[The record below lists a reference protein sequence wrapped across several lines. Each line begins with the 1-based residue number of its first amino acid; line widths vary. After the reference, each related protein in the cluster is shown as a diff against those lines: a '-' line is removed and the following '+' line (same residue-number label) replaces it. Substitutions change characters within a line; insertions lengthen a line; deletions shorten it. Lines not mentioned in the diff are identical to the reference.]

1 MSSVSQPFGLR
12 PVYSPSGVVRPTA
25 YSIQTG
31 YAVNILQN
39 QPVRIAP
46 STAGGETEGQVVA
59 AAVGARYIG
68 TFQGV
73 EFTDSDG
80 RRRVSNKWTA
90 STAATEIVAYV
101 TLDPSIVYEIQ
112 SDAALVV
119 ADIGKQYDFTTIGT
133 GSQTVGISQ
142 MMLNVASAAAN
153 AQMRLIGI
161 TPGPDNNWGD
171 TFVIAQV
178 QISEHQNV
186 ADVAA
191 Y

>member
-25 YSIQTG
+25 MTILTG
-31 YAVNILQN
+31 YGTTIYQN
-39 QPVRIAP
+39 QPVKIVP
-46 STAGGETEGQVVA
+46 SSTGEGTVA
-59 AAVGARYIG
+59 AAAVNDRFIG
-68 TFQGV
+68 TFSGV

-90 STAATEIVAYV
+90 STAATDIVCYV

-112 SDAALVV
+112 SNAALAVT
-119 ADIGKQYDFTTIGT
+119 DIGKQFDFTAASGSTTT
-133 GSQTVGISQ
+133 GLSSQ
-142 MMLNVASAAAN
+142 MLDVASAAAN
-153 AQMRLIGI
+153 AAFRLIGI
-161 TPGPDNNWGD
+161 TPGPDTNWGD
-171 TFVIAQV
+171 TYIVAQV

>member
-12 PVYSPSGVVRPTA
+12 PVYSPSGTVRPTA
-25 YSIQTG
+25 YSILTG
-31 YAVNILQN
+31 YASNILQN
-39 QPVRIAP
+39 QPVKIVTS
-46 STAGGETEGQVVA
+46 STGEGTIA
-59 AAVGARYIG
+59 AAAIGDRFIG

-90 STAATEIVAYV
+90 SLTGTDIVAYA
-101 TLDPSIVYEIQ
+101 TLDPTIVYEIQ
-112 SDAALVV
+112 SNAALTV

-133 GSQTVGISQ
+133 GSTVVGISQ
-142 MMLNVASAAAN
+142 MMLGVSTAAAN
-153 AQMRLIGI
+153 GQMRLIGI

-171 TFVIAQV
+171 NFVIAQV

>member
-46 STAGGETEGQVVA
+46 ATAGGETEGQVVA

-73 EFTDSDG
+73 EFTDTDG

-90 STAATEIVAYV
+90 STAGTDIVAYV
-101 TLDPSIVYEIQ
+101 TLDPTIVYEIQ
-112 SDAALVV
+112 SDATLNV

-171 TFVIAQV
+171 AFVIAQV

>member
-1 MSSVSQPFGLR
+1 MSTTSAPFGLR
-12 PVYSPSGVVRPTA
+12 PDYHPSGVVRPTA
-25 YSIQTG
+25 YSILTG
-31 YAVNILQN
+31 YASNILQN
-39 QPVRIAP
+39 QPVKIVP
-46 STAGGETEGQVVA
+46 SSTGEGTIA
-59 AAVGARYIG
+59 AAAINDRFVG

-90 STAATEIVAYV
+90 SLAATEIVAYV

-112 SDAALVV
+112 ASATLDVTS
-119 ADIGKQYDFTTIGT
+119 IGKQYDFTVITAGSTVT
-133 GSQTVGISQ
+133 GLSA
-142 MMLNVASAAAN
+142 MMLDAASAAAN
-153 AQMRLIGI
+153 ASLRVIGL
-161 TPGPDNNWGD
+161 TPGPDNAWGD
-171 TFVIAQV
+171 TYPIVQV

>member
-12 PVYSPSGVVRPTA
+12 PVYSPSGTVRPTA

-46 STAGGETEGQVVA
+46 ATTGGETEGQVVA
-59 AAVGARYIG
+59 TAVGARYIG

-73 EFTDSDG
+73 EFTDTDG

-90 STAATEIVAYV
+90 STAGTDIVAYV

-133 GSQTVGISQ
+133 GSTTVGISQ
-142 MMLNVASAAAN
+142 MMLAVSTAAAN

-171 TFVIAQV
+171 NFVIAQV
-178 QISEHQNV
+178 QVSEHQNV

>member
-25 YSIQTG
+25 YSILTG
-31 YAVNILQN
+31 YASNILQN
-39 QPVRIAP
+39 QPVKIVTS
-46 STAGGETEGQVVA
+46 STGEGTIA
-59 AAVGARYIG
+59 AAAIGDRFIG

-73 EFTDSDG
+73 EFTDTDG

-90 STAATEIVAYV
+90 STAATDIVAYV
-101 TLDPSIVYEIQ
+101 TLDPTIVYEVQ
-112 SDAALVV
+112 SNAALNV

-133 GSQTVGISQ
+133 GSTVVGISQ
-142 MMLNVASAAAN
+142 MMLDVASAAAN
-153 AQMRLIGI
+153 AQVRLIGI

-171 TFVIAQV
+171 TYVIAQV

>member
-25 YSIQTG
+25 YSIATG
-31 YAVNILQN
+31 YAVNIFQN

-46 STAGGETEGQVVA
+46 ATSGGETEGTVVA
-59 AAVGARYIG
+59 AAVGARFIG

-73 EFTDSDG
+73 EFTDTDG

-90 STAATEIVAYV
+90 STAGTDIVAYV
-101 TLDPSIVYEIQ
+101 TLDPTIVYEMQ
-112 SDAALVV
+112 SNAALTV
-119 ADIGKQYDFTTIGT
+119 ADIGKQYDYTTIGT
-133 GSQTVGISQ
+133 GSTVVGISQ
-142 MMLNVASAAAN
+142 MMIDVASAASN
-153 AQMRLIGI
+153 AQLRLIGI

-171 TFVIAQV
+171 TYVNALV
-178 QISEHQNV
+178 QIVEHQNTAV
-186 ADVAA
+186 VNA